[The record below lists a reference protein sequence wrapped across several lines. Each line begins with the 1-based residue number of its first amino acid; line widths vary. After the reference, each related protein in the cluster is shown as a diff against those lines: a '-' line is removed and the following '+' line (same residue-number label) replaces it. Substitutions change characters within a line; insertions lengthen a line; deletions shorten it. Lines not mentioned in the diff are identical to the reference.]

1 MTAAATPTVPVEGK
15 MFLRQATGLVR
26 EVSLL
31 DAFIMNTFG
40 MNVAVGAVFLFLQ
53 APADFPNG
61 NMLLAVV
68 LGTLLMAF
76 TLLWVYSTFSAAMPR
91 SGGDY
96 VFVSRTLHPFLGW
109 ILGWSQGMW
118 LIFFWIGF
126 NAWFALTF
134 AVPVALSTIGA
145 ATGQSSWTDLSTNLL
160 SSFSLLGITTQWWV
174 IFIGAL
180 INVGFAVLLIFGAQS
195 FWRWQ
200 KVFFLF
206 AGGSVLL
213 AALLLAFDGGHI
225 SASWNSFAAQN
236 KGLPYDQVIPTAVKN
251 GYTLPS
257 GFSFTD
263 TLLMLPWVFFV
274 VGYAQGSAQIGG
286 EVRRASRNQYLAMV
300 GGVLVNGAVLAIL
313 VIVFTSAVGT
323 NWLGSVGYLGNNNA
337 SLLNLPGG
345 VPPSFNFIVSLL
357 TGNLLVPIL
366 IGIGFV
372 LWALLGTPLSE
383 LQATRY
389 MLAWAVDRMI
399 PSALGDVDDKHHTPV
414 KAIIFCTVTGTIALI
429 ALVVVPQASLLGAL
443 LAQIAAFIIVSIAG
457 IAFPYRLRQVWE
469 KGGGHR
475 ILGVPSVVLAGVGG
489 VVVLTGLLLMFIFN
503 SSINSTFAV
512 TRTLSLAFM
521 IGVVVIGILWYFAA
535 FVVNRNQGVDVG
547 LAYREIPPE
556 EVGSWRTKQH

>member
-1 MTAAATPTVPVEGK
+1 MNKASSAFEGSQGK
-15 MFLRQATGLVR
+15 MFLRNATGLIR

-31 DAFIMNTFG
+31 DAFLMNTFG
-40 MNVAVGAVFLFLQ
+40 MNIAVGAVFLFLQ
-53 APADFPNG
+53 APAFFPRG
-61 NMLLAVV
+61 NMLVAVII
-68 LGTLLMAF
+68 GTLLMAF
-76 TLLWVYSTFSAAMPR
+76 TLLWVYSTFAAAMPR

-96 VFVSRTLHPFLGW
+96 VFVSRVLHPFLGW
-109 ILGWSQGMW
+109 LLGWSQGMW

-145 ATGQSSWTDLSTNLL
+145 ATAQSGWIALSNNLL
-160 SSFSLLGITTQWWV
+160 SSFSILGITTQWWV
-174 IFIGAL
+174 LLIGLL
-180 INVGFAVLLIFGAQS
+180 INIGFAVLLILGGQS

-206 AGGSVLL
+206 AGGSIVL
-213 AALLLAFDGGHI
+213 AFILLLFDGGNI
-225 SASWNSFAAQN
+225 QNAWNTFAAYN
-236 KGLPYDQVIPTAVKN
+236 KGLAFNQVIPTAVKN
-251 GYTLPS
+251 GYVLPG
-257 GFSFTD
+257 GFSWSD

-286 EVRRASRNQYLAMV
+286 EVKRAARNQYFAMV
-300 GGVLVNGAVLAIL
+300 GGVLVNGAMLAFI
-313 VIVFTSAVGT
+313 VIIFSAAVGT
-323 NWLGSVGYLGNNNA
+323 NWIGSVGYLGNNNA

-357 TGNLLVPIL
+357 TGNLIVPIL

-389 MLAWAVDRMI
+389 MLAWAVDRMV
-399 PSALGDVDDKHHTPV
+399 PSALGDVNDKRHTPV
-414 KAIIFCTVTGTIALI
+414 RAIIFCTITGTIALI

-443 LAQIAAFIIVSIAG
+443 LAQILAFIVVSIAG

-475 ILGVPSVVLAGVGG
+475 ILGIPSVVLAGVGG
-489 VVVLTGLLLMFIFN
+489 VVVLVGLMLMFIFN
-503 SSINSTFAV
+503 STVNVSFAV
-512 TRTLSLAFM
+512 TRALSLEFM
-521 IGVVVIGILWYFAA
+521 IGVVVIGIIWYFGALA
-535 FVVNRNQGVDVG
+535 LNRNKGVDIG

-556 EVGSWRTKQH
+556 